1 MEAGMIQ
8 KIGQVAVPVKD
19 LEQAVEFYENVLE
32 LPLLFKTGTLA
43 FFDCGGIRLLLSLP
57 EKEEFAHSS
66 SILYFQVTAIHEA
79 FAELKHKGVQFI
91 DEPHRVAKMGQ
102 IETWMAFFTDTQGNT
117 HALMSEIEAS

>member
-32 LPLLFKTGTLA
+32 LPLLFNTGTLA

-57 EKEEFAHSS
+57 KKRSLPIRAPSCIFRW
-66 SILYFQVTAIHEA
+66 Q
-79 FAELKHKGVQFI
+79 
-91 DEPHRVAKMGQ
+91 R
-102 IETWMAFFTDTQGNT
+102 FTRHLRN
-117 HALMSEIEAS
+117 